1 MKVFRAAKLG
11 ASHST
16 CKGCALGGGGI
27 FKALTQGKFRG
38 FYGLNKVLKNS
49 ISINSPVGEARV
61 LSDA

>member
-16 CKGCALGGGGI
+16 CKGCALGGI
-27 FKALTQGKFRG
+27 FKALTRGKIRG
-38 FYGLNKVLKNS
+38 FYSLNKVLKNS
-49 ISINSPVGEARV
+49 ISINSPVGKARL